1 MNKAGQDVLVRSSD
15 NNPSQGW
22 KVKKGFMMD
31 ITKGTTSAQPV
42 TLAASSVDGKTPMSL
57 NNKMET
63 ALTPQATKGKTKD
76 VVVLGTQGE
85 LVIVYIG
92 ELGLS
97 EEIRRASLG
106 LESITQFLS

>member
-1 MNKAGQDVLVRSSD
+1 MNKAGQDVIVKSSD
-15 NNPSQGW
+15 NNPAEGW

-42 TLAASSVDGKTPMSL
+42 TLAASSLDGKTPMSL

-63 ALTPQATKGKTKD
+63 ALTPHATKGKTKE

-85 LVIVYIG
+85 QVYIDD
-92 ELGLS
+92 LALS
-97 EEIRRASLG
+97 EETKRASLG
-106 LESITQFLS
+106 MKSSSISQLTI